1 MRTTIDI
8 DDQLLKYAKLQA
20 AQQGSSLRRVIED
33 ALRDFLARNQ
43 MESKVIKLETFSGNG
58 LKPGVDLDNCSSLL
72 EIMDGR

>member
-33 ALRDFLARNQ
+33 ALREFLSRDQ
-43 MESKVIKLETFSGNG
+43 TESKRIKLETFSGNG
-58 LKPGVDLDNCSSLL
+58 LKPGVDLDNCGSLL
-72 EIMDGR
+72 DIMDGR

>member
-20 AQQGSSLRRVIED
+20 AKQGSSLRQVIED
-33 ALRDFLARNQ
+33 ALRDFLSRNRTA
-43 MESKVIKLETFSGNG
+43 SIGIKLETFSGNG
-58 LKPGVDLDNCSSLL
+58 LKPGVDLDNARSLH